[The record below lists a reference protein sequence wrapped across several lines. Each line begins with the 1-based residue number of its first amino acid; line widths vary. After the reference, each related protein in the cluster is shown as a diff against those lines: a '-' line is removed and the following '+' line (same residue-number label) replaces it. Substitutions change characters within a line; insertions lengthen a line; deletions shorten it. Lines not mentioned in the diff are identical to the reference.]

1 MSLRTIARRYASALA
16 DVAIAVGEGREIQEE
31 LNTWESMIASSNELR
46 QVVDSPTITLDE
58 KRRVLNKLI
67 ERVRPR
73 PTTANFIQVL
83 LQNHRLGQLAAIN
96 QRFAQ
101 VLDERS
107 GVVAATVTTARAMD
121 GTSQDTLRANLAALT
136 GKKVR
141 LLFETD
147 EELIGGLVTRIGST
161 IYDGSVRN
169 QLQQAKE
176 RLMGN

>member
-1 MSLRTIARRYASALA
+1 MSLRTIARRYAAALA
-16 DVAIAVGEGREIQEE
+16 DVAIALGEDREIQGE
-31 LNTWESMIASSNELR
+31 LNTWESMIESSNELR

-58 KRRVLNKLI
+58 KRRILNKLI
-67 ERVRPR
+67 ERVKPH
-73 PTTANFIQVL
+73 PTTANFLQVL
-83 LQNHRLGQLAAIN
+83 LQNHRLAQLAAIN

-107 GVVAATVTTARAMD
+107 GVVAATVTTARPID
-121 GTSQDTLRANLAALT
+121 DTSQDTLRETLATLT

-141 LLFETD
+141 LSFETD
-147 EELIGGLVTRIGST
+147 VELIGGLVTRIGST

-176 RLMGN
+176 RLIGN

>member
-16 DVAIAVGEGREIQEE
+16 DVAIALGEEREIQEE

-58 KRRVLNKLI
+58 KRRILNKLI
-67 ERVRPR
+67 ERARPR

-83 LQNHRLGQLAAIN
+83 LQNHRLGQVAAIN

-101 VLDERS
+101 VLDQRS
-107 GVVAATVTTARAMD
+107 GVVAATVTTARPMD
-121 GTSQDTLRANLAALT
+121 GVSQETLQANLAALT
-136 GKKVR
+136 GKRVR
-141 LLFETD
+141 LSFETD

-176 RLMGN
+176 RLIGN

>member
-16 DVAIAVGEGREIQEE
+16 DVAIGLGEEREIQEE
-31 LNTWESMIASSNELR
+31 LNTWESMIASSKDLR
-46 QVVDSPTITLDE
+46 QVVDSPTVTLDE
-58 KRRVLNKLI
+58 KRRIVNRLI

-83 LQNHRLGQLAAIN
+83 LQNHRLGQLAVIN

-107 GVVAATVTTARAMD
+107 GIIAATVTTARPVD
-121 GTSQDTLRANLAALT
+121 GISQDSLRDNLAALT

-141 LLFETD
+141 LSFETD